1 MIATEA
7 DQGDLPEMGCDLNPA
22 TGTTAITTTLP
33 PTTIAGAPTTA
44 STSTSTTSTTS
55 TTTTSTLPLDTT
67 PPTVTVTGNRAY
79 LYVAPAAKCPTEA
92 EMEVAIAVAD
102 PTVPLTIRSI
112 VANWNSPAGPQS
124 ANLSPIAGNRFRLVI
139 SANGPT
145 TGELPV
151 TLTATA
157 ADGAGN
163 VGTGILTVSLR
174 NPTSFGCA

>member
-1 MIATEA
+1 
-7 DQGDLPEMGCDLNPA
+7 
-22 TGTTAITTTLP
+22 
-33 PTTIAGAPTTA
+33 
-44 STSTSTTSTTS
+44 
-55 TTTTSTLPLDTT
+55 
-67 PPTVTVTGNRAY
+67 
-79 LYVAPAAKCPTEA
+79 
-92 EMEVAIAVAD
+92 VAD